1 MNIQVQKLT
10 SIKNKDVRIICLKP
24 KQIIYYSN
32 NGDSYPLETELG
44 IDNIQSCHLASF
56 VKDETK
62 LNFKTSLKYIEILER
77 SPQALIILKD
87 DIDMFKFWVD
97 LDSLQV
103 EIDQ

>member
-1 MNIQVQKLT
+1 MNNQIQKLT
-10 SIKNKDVRIICLKP
+10 AIRNKDVRIICLKP
-24 KQIIYYSN
+24 QQITYYSN
-32 NGDSYPLETELG
+32 NGSSHPLETELG

-62 LNFKTSLKYIEILER
+62 LRFKTSLKNIEILER

-87 DIDMFKFWVD
+87 DIDMFKFWVN

-103 EIDQ
+103 EII